1 MKSFKIT
8 TPALYEEKRSARLPD
23 DRQSR
28 SSSCRT
34 CRDLRIRCDRG
45 LPCSNC
51 RRRGWRESCHYRT
64 GRKGVQ
70 PIPCDS
76 DQQQPHQTQRQPQE
90 GQHTQQQ
97 QLLHLSETT
106 RAPAGATEE
115 MLALRSRIEQ
125 LEMALGRASCPSTSS
140 ETSRPGGG
148 PETSSQ
154 VEADSRPQR
163 SVPKIFLRESAGE
176 VQFIGSTHWAFLL
189 REFPYLSQFL
199 AKDTA
204 FRHSQTALLRIESI
218 IDANCTTPLTMT
230 FPCNIET
237 RRRDLLN
244 CFPDQETAESLT
256 ANYFRSIGFVLPVVL
271 CTSFFP
277 VDKSLAICNG
287 AEMLW
292 LLQLTM
298 IFACGFLIDGVPDGL
313 RLSLNARQNNAK
325 RLVKIVETIIL
336 NDSSFRKP
344 SIMLLQVL
352 LLLISAKIMLSVVD
366 GPDGLCGLLGMAAKL
381 SFSLGLHRDPA
392 CFDGLSSFDM
402 ERRRQLWAILR
413 FMDLDYSMQMG
424 VPHLINDDESDCR
437 LPSASL
443 EERLTLMRSPE
454 ALGHRWSDDDTRDKL
469 LHSLAKL
476 TCCCAKVHTLITAT
490 GLQSSLDVAKTQK
503 AMLKCELEEAR
514 RVLSHAILFERERSL
529 SPSSQYFPNP
539 EFVRRFYEVF
549 FSTMYNRMC
558 TVLYQPFL
566 LEDYNMDVAWPEF
579 LGAAMSILT
588 DQQQLTTWYPYT
600 VSEWWSLGQTFWK
613 NDVCRAIF
621 CLCHGV
627 CQRQLASLRLPAT
640 VQHTPTNIAI
650 LGAIATAKESWT
662 RNIPLGINYVKSYKL
677 ICVVVASTQA
687 VVHNEPKLARMV
699 QSANESM
706 QLALSTLQSS
716 LENDPVDYNTSHTTN
731 NYSADS
737 FNCIGFDRRS
747 ADAQMH
753 DITGNDD
760 SIFFSNTHG
769 TREVCGLNDWS
780 QMISL
785 TEFPE
790 WEWFDQLNWNSKPS
804 LSTSQETGI

>member
-8 TPALYEEKRSARLPD
+8 TPAL
-23 DRQSR
+23 
-28 SSSCRT
+28 
-34 CRDLRIRCDRG
+34 
-45 LPCSNC
+45 
-51 RRRGWRESCHYRT
+51 GWRESCHYRT

-539 EFVRRFYEVF
+539 EFVRRFYE
-549 FSTMYNRMC
+549 
-558 TVLYQPFL
+558 PFL

-600 VSEWWSLGQTFWK
+600 VTCEDGSICK
-613 NDVCRAIF
+613 RID
-621 CLCHGV
+621 
-627 CQRQLASLRLPAT
+627 AT
-640 VQHTPTNIAI
+640 GT
-650 LGAIATAKESWT
+650 
-662 RNIPLGINYVKSYKL
+662 
-677 ICVVVASTQA
+677 
-687 VVHNEPKLARMV
+687 
-699 QSANESM
+699 
-706 QLALSTLQSS
+706 
-716 LENDPVDYNTSHTTN
+716 D
-731 NYSADS
+731 ADS